1 MIEDIFAFESSRIRQ
16 REAPLFKEREQYLS
30 YMLDQGVSRARLKSV
45 ASMLLHVVRL
55 LDLETLRLVEVAEIQ
70 DAGHR
75 WESDL
80 LPVIKRGRGLKKSH
94 QSFVWVAVKWL
105 RFHNQI
111 NTPTVPQ
118 GSADL
123 MVAQF
128 ANFLNVTRGL
138 SPQTIR
144 GFESR
149 SYQFLI
155 WVQDRHESL
164 STVSLRD
171 VDSFIAFKR
180 EAGCQ
185 VRTIASFCAALRAFF
200 RYAEIQGWSN
210 SRIARG
216 IHSPRVPRYDVAPRG
231 PKWKDVRRMLNQ
243 DFGTARAE
251 LRAAAIIS
259 LCSIYALRS
268 TEIINLSVNDFD
280 WVNETFTIRRA
291 KTGRVQQFPIQF
303 EVGET
308 ILRYLQFGRPRCS
321 CKRVFVTLRPP
332 HQPLPSSV
340 LWTIVARRMKRLAIA
355 SENYGAH
362 ALRHSCATQLLR
374 KGSSLGD
381 IADFLGH
388 RDMNSVSIYAKY
400 DLRSLKQVA
409 AFSLAGVR

>member
-1 MIEDIFAFESSRIRQ
+1 MIEHIFAFESSRIRQ

-30 YMLDQGVSRARLKSV
+30 YMLDQGVSKARLRSV

-55 LDLETLRLVEVAEIQ
+55 LDLETLRLVDLAEIQ
-70 DAGHR
+70 VAGHR

-80 LPVIKRGRGLKKSH
+80 LPILKRSQGLKSH
-94 QSFVWVAVKWL
+94 QSFVWAAVKWL

-111 NTPTVPQ
+111 NGPTAPQ
-118 GSADL
+118 GSVDL
-123 MVAQF
+123 MVGQF
-128 ANFLNVTRGL
+128 ANFLKVTRGL
-138 SPQTIR
+138 SLQTIR

-149 SYQFLI
+149 SHQFLI

-164 STVSLRD
+164 STVSLVD
-171 VDSFIAFKR
+171 IDSFIAFKR
-180 EAGCQ
+180 DAGCQ
-185 VRTIASFCAALRAFF
+185 PRTIASICAALRAFF
-200 RYAEIQGWSN
+200 RYAEIRGWNN

-231 PKWKDVRRMLNQ
+231 PKWKDVRRMLNH
-243 DFGTARAE
+243 DFGSTRAE
-251 LRAAAIIS
+251 LRAAAVIS

-268 TEIINLSVNDFD
+268 TEIINLNVNDFD

-291 KTGRVQQFPIQF
+291 KTGRIQQFPIQF

-308 ILRYLQFGRPRCS
+308 ILKYLQFGRPRCP

-332 HQPLPSSV
+332 HQPLPSTG

-355 SENYGAH
+355 SENFGAH

-374 KGSSLGD
+374 KGSSLRD